1 MDAMPRSKRRA
12 QKWLQVVVLCTL
24 GYWLL
29 GFSTSRLAWPGLVR
43 PFSDDGLVATSFR
56 KIAHFGL
63 GPDEDVERRLSPD
76 KLWAYQ
82 LRSAV
87 GHTFTHAFGFQGQA
101 LLLALASSLTLLR
114 GGFLLAESTKPCQVA
129 SWFVLGAAISLCW
142 VLHPCT
148 APSFGSGHVR
158 VQKSL
163 QFALAV
169 ACQGGAFFAL
179 FPEAAAYIVGSL
191 ASVMVQHIVQLTV
204 ALHVP
209 NEAQSVS
216 GSSHI
221 DASWWQLSAGLLGGC
236 LCLRFP
242 KPALHV
248 LASMAGSA
256 GLAFVAH
263 WWLCLAL
270 MLLRGDVK
278 HEAPLEH
285 VGRLL
290 SRCDPPACES
300 TSRWI
305 FLILWAFFLVGGL
318 RLQRHFELSKEQQ
331 LSQWYQD
338 QIRKAP
344 SDSNFVPHWPG
355 QTCTSSPDLT
365 TFQMVDVTLPAPAP
379 DSVEVALPERSSSAP
394 LHAVAPPQEEHDIY
408 VPEGVEPPVLHRA
421 RTTVPVLQPVQESKP
436 LTQYAASSSSTS
448 PSRPTS
454 PSASSNSER
463 SLRRFSLGRGERNGR
478 SVSASSLSSVEAAAI
493 LGLPPRSAFRKTPV

>member
-1 MDAMPRSKRRA
+1 MPRSKRRA

-24 GYWLL
+24 GCWLL

-43 PFSDDGLVATSFR
+43 PFSDDGLVANSFR

-63 GPDEDVERRLSPD
+63 GADEDVERHLSPD

-148 APSFGSGHVR
+148 APSLGSGHVR

-191 ASVMVQHIVQLTV
+191 ASIMVQHIVQLTV

-209 NEAQSVS
+209 NEAHSVS

-263 WWLCLAL
+263 WWLCLAW

-278 HEAPLEH
+278 HETPLEH

-331 LSQWYQD
+331 MSQWYQD

-344 SDSNFVPHWPG
+344 ADSDFVPHWPG
-355 QTCTSSPDLT
+355 QTPSPDLA
-365 TFQMVDVTLPAPAP
+365 TFQKVDVTLPAPTP
-379 DSVEVALPERSSSAP
+379 DSMEVGLPERSSSAP

-478 SVSASSLSSVEAAAI
+478 SVSASSLSSVEVAAI

>member
-1 MDAMPRSKRRA
+1 M
-12 QKWLQVVVLCTL
+12 
-24 GYWLL
+24 
-29 GFSTSRLAWPGLVR
+29 
-43 PFSDDGLVATSFR
+43 
-56 KIAHFGL
+56 
-63 GPDEDVERRLSPD
+63 
-76 KLWAYQ
+76 
-82 LRSAV
+82 
-87 GHTFTHAFGFQGQA
+87 
-101 LLLALASSLTLLR
+101 
-114 GGFLLAESTKPCQVA
+114 
-129 SWFVLGAAISLCW
+129 
-142 VLHPCT
+142 
-148 APSFGSGHVR
+148 
-158 VQKSL
+158 
-163 QFALAV
+163 
-169 ACQGGAFFAL
+169 
-179 FPEAAAYIVGSL
+179 
-191 ASVMVQHIVQLTV
+191 
-204 ALHVP
+204 
-209 NEAQSVS
+209 
-216 GSSHI
+216 
-221 DASWWQLSAGLLGGC
+221 
-236 LCLRFP
+236 
-242 KPALHV
+242 
-248 LASMAGSA
+248 
-256 GLAFVAH
+256 
-263 WWLCLAL
+263 AL

-278 HEAPLEH
+278 HETPLEH

-365 TFQMVDVTLPAPAP
+365 TFQKVDVTLPAPAP